1 MEAVALHDFNPG
13 NPDELPFTRNQ
24 VLKILSME
32 EDPGWYL
39 AEANG
44 VTGLIPNNY
53 VRMQEHSWYVPN
65 CSRTKAEEILL
76 RRDARGGYVQP
87 DGAFLVR
94 TSETT
99 APDFSLSVKYGGQ
112 VQHFKVLKDER
123 NQYYLW
129 YSKFDSINK
138 IIQHHR
144 THSVSQTNQTMLLRD
159 MVTDSSGPS
168 PAPAPGPA
176 PIPQQVIA
184 LFDFNPQD
192 PDELRFRQND
202 IITVLGRED
211 DSWWLGQTQDG
222 RRGVFPYN
230 YVQKYS

>member
-1 MEAVALHDFNPG
+1 CSNQSQLLNVSNYVALFASSKGMEAVALHDFNPG

-76 RRDARGGYVQP
+76 RRDARGGY
-87 DGAFLVR
+87 
-94 TSETT
+94 
-99 APDFSLSVKYGGQ
+99 
-112 VQHFKVLKDER
+112 
-123 NQYYLW
+123 
-129 YSKFDSINK
+129 
-138 IIQHHR
+138 HHR

>member
-1 MEAVALHDFNPG
+1 CSNQSQLLNVSNYVALFASSKGMEAVALHDFNPG

-112 VQHFKVLKDER
+112 
-123 NQYYLW
+123 
-129 YSKFDSINK
+129 
-138 IIQHHR
+138 HHR

>member
-1 MEAVALHDFNPG
+1 
-13 NPDELPFTRNQ
+13 
-24 VLKILSME
+24 ME

-53 VRMQEHSWYVPN
+53 VRDAGALLVPAQ
-65 CSRTKAEEILL
+65 SRGDSL
-76 RRDARGGYVQP
+76 RRDAAGGLRAA

-99 APDFSLSVKYGGQ
+99 APDFSVKYGAP
-112 VQHFKVLKDER
+112 
-123 NQYYLW
+123 
-129 YSKFDSINK
+129 SDSLG
-138 IIQHHR
+138 
-144 THSVSQTNQTMLLRD
+144 VSQTNQTMLLRD
-159 MVTDSSGPS
+159 MVTDSQRALAG
-168 PAPAPGPA
+168 AGPGPA
-176 PIPQQVIA
+176 QCPKQVIA

-230 YVQKYS
+230 YVQKLG